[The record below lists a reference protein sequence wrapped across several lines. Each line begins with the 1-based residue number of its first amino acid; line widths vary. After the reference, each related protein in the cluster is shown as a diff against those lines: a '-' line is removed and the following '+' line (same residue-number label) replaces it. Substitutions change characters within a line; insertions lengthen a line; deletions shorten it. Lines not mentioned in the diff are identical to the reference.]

1 MEELKDRRRTLCENF
16 ARKCIKNGNFDELFQ
31 KSNKLHTMNTRKSEK
46 FKITFART
54 NRLKD
59 SAIPYMQRLLNES

>member
-46 FKITFART
+46 LKITFART